1 MSAQLFQLLA
11 QLDRPGATELV
22 IATGRQVAVRINSA
36 YQTLT
41 ASPVSMPQLL
51 HLIRD
56 TQLATLVPAGEK
68 VGDPVALDLDGRA
81 LRAQFI
87 RQGADVM
94 LRIEHRPA
102 PQAPARPTPAPRA
115 AVKPSPFAREIAT
128 DPGVRPQSD
137 VAIRI
142 PRDDSSPPR
151 RDPRDESSPPPRR
164 DPRDDSPVRFA
175 RDVATDHGARAQ
187 SEVGIRIDPGPRR
200 DPRDESPVRARRDS
214 RDDAPPTRTRDASD
228 PALRPPPDPR
238 GSFEA
243 PRSDSDPANRTT
255 SDPAL
260 RPPREPPPE
269 DRPTLI
275 DEPSEIPA
283 ALAQLI
289 AEARRRDATDL
300 HVTANRP
307 VLVRTVGELVALD
320 PGPRSAADV
329 ERLLLPLLG
338 PARRRQLEQ
347 RGYVDLAID
356 VPGAGRLRTNI
367 SRLQGGLKG
376 AFRLMMPRPPTL
388 EELGLPAAV
397 AKVTEHHQGLV
408 VIAGPSG
415 HGKTTTLAALVDL
428 LNRADPIHILTIEDP
443 VEIVHPKHAAVV
455 SQREVGRHTLSFAA
469 ALKASLREDPD
480 VIVIGELRDR
490 ETVEIALTAAETGHL
505 VLATMSTPSASKTI
519 DRLIDMFPPAD
530 QQQVRASLGA
540 ALKAI
545 VAQRLL
551 PNAQGTGVVAAVEL
565 LVGMLALANMIR
577 DNKLFQLPNLM
588 QRGKAFGMIR
598 LDDSLLEL
606 VRTGKLAEDLAL
618 RYADNKKDFAALLH
632 PAAAPEPA
640 KRGLFGRKDRE

>member
-22 IATGRQVAVRINSA
+22 IATGRQVAVRVNST

-41 ASPVSMPQLL
+41 ASAVSLPQLM

-56 TQLATLVPAGEK
+56 TQLAALVPASEK

-87 RQGADVM
+87 RQGTDVM

-102 PQAPARPTPAPRA
+102 PQPPARPTPAPRPA
-115 AVKPSPFAREIAT
+115 ARGGDLPVALRASEGRSQL
-128 DPGVRPQSD
+128 QSD
-137 VAIRI
+137 AAIRLPARD
-142 PRDDSSPPR
+142 PRDDSSPPPQR
-151 RDPRDESSPPPRR
+151 S
-164 DPRDDSPVRFA
+164 
-175 RDVATDHGARAQ
+175 
-187 SEVGIRIDPGPRR
+187 
-200 DPRDESPVRARRDS
+200 
-214 RDDAPPTRTRDASD
+214 APASD
-228 PALRPPPDPR
+228 PALRPPARDPR
-238 GSFEA
+238 DDSSPPYRAAREPA
-243 PRSDSDPANRTT
+243 SDPALRTPARDPRDDSAVRFARDPRDEST
-255 SDPAL
+255 RRAAPPSDPAL
-260 RPPREPPPE
+260 RPPPAPVVDEA
-269 DRPTLI
+269 RPTLI
-275 DEPSEIPA
+275 DEPSEVLPA
-283 ALAQLI
+283 LTALI
-289 AEARRRDATDL
+289 TEARRRDATDL
-300 HVTANRP
+300 HLAANRP
-307 VLVRTVGELVALD
+307 VLVRTVGDLVALD
-320 PGPRSAADV
+320 PAPRSATDV

-338 PARRRQLEQ
+338 PARRRQLEA
-347 RGYVDLAID
+347 RGYVDLAVD
-356 VPGAGRLRTNI
+356 VPGAGRLRTNV
-367 SRLQGGLKG
+367 SRQQGGLKG

-505 VLATMSTPSASKTI
+505 VLSTMSTPSAAKTI
-519 DRLIDMFPPAD
+519 DRLIDMFPPDD
-530 QQQVRASLGA
+530 QSQVRASLGA

-545 VAQRLL
+545 VAPRLL
-551 PNAQGTGVVAAVEL
+551 PDAQGTGMVAAVEV
-565 LVGMLALANMIR
+565 LVGVLALANLIR

-588 QRGKAFGMIR
+588 QRGRAFGMLR
-598 LDDSLLEL
+598 LDDSLLEH
-606 VRTGKLAEDLAL
+606 VRAGRLTEEVAV
-618 RYADNKKDFAALLH
+618 RHADNKKELVAALH
-632 PAAAPEPA
+632 PAPPPAEPV